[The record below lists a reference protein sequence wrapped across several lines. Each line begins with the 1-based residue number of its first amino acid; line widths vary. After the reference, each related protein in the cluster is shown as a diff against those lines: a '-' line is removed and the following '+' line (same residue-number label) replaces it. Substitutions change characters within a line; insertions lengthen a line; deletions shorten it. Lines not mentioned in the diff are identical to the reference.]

1 MSDRKVVLKMVMSLD
16 GFVTSPDGTH
26 EWMFEWFGDDSGEWN
41 RRALEEAGVHA
52 MGRRSYEIMGP
63 HWAAS
68 EGPIA
73 TAMNEKPKAVF
84 SRTLEKAEWGPAE
97 IFGGDL
103 GAEIADLKARDD
115 EGTVLVHGGPDFA
128 KSLTRLGLV
137 DEYQLTTVPI
147 AIGAGHSPFAEL
159 REHLKLDVVEE
170 ERFQSGALAQ
180 ILVPKHERPPEA
192 AASRAWLRA
201 MQDTSDHAGA
211 AGALDVIP
219 RSMAPALHPSG
230 SRNQPRLCFRVNR
243 AVPAWAAPHRSPY
256 GRMRMIVFP
265 LRRSVGLRAATAS
278 SRVATMAML
287 VRSRP
292 SRTR

>member
-1 MSDRKVVLKMVMSLD
+1 MTGRKVILKMVMSLD

-26 EWMFEWFGDDSGEWN
+26 EWMFEFFGDDSGEWN
-41 RRALEEAGVHA
+41 RRALDEAGVHA

-103 GAEIADLKARDD
+103 VAEIAELKTRDN

-128 KSLTRLGLV
+128 RSLTRMGLV

-147 AIGAGHSPFAEL
+147 AIGAGRSPFAGL
-159 REHLKLDVVEE
+159 KEHLKLNVVEE
-170 ERFQSGALAQ
+170 QRFQSGALAQ
-180 ILVPKHERPPEA
+180 ILVPKP
-192 AASRAWLRA
+192 
-201 MQDTSDHAGA
+201 
-211 AGALDVIP
+211 
-219 RSMAPALHPSG
+219 
-230 SRNQPRLCFRVNR
+230 
-243 AVPAWAAPHRSPY
+243 
-256 GRMRMIVFP
+256 
-265 LRRSVGLRAATAS
+265 
-278 SRVATMAML
+278 
-287 VRSRP
+287 
-292 SRTR
+292 